1 MTAYRDFDNSP
12 LLRFWRVVTRSFA
25 IGTFWDVHVRM
36 YWAAAVLMPLLLLR
50 WIAPASATAS
60 EAMTHTASSFVLLFV
75 VVWSHEMGHIAAAW
89 RYRIRTDLI
98 TLSPLGGIAHL
109 NAPVT
114 SPRAELVVSL
124 AGPATHLLWLAV
136 CWPLWRLLPVGLLRP
151 DGWWSSPI
159 EFALW
164 WLVTINATMLVF
176 NLLPFY
182 PLDGGRVLRALLA
195 RRLHPNRATMW
206 AAAVGIGGGVLL
218 TLYGLTQSDL
228 GGAIPVVIGLSCI
241 QASLNER
248 RAAQHVLV
256 YQKTLRDPWEADPD
270 AWKYGGDP
278 QERGARRPGWFARWR
293 RARAERKAAD
303 AAAAAELLD
312 RQVDEILDR
321 VHQVGM
327 SGLSERE
334 KAVLKR
340 ASERRRGAG

>member
-1 MTAYRDFDNSP
+1 MTAYRDYDHSP
-12 LLRFWRVVTRSFA
+12 LLRFWRWVTRSFA
-25 IGTFWDVHVRM
+25 VGTFFDVHVRM
-36 YWAAAVLMPLLLLR
+36 YWAAAILMPLLLLR
-50 WIAPASATAS
+50 WIAPISATVL
-60 EAMTHTASSFVLLFV
+60 EAATHMTSSFVLLFV
-75 VVWSHEMGHIAAAW
+75 VIWTHEMGHIVAAW

-124 AGPATHLLWLAV
+124 AGPATHLGWLAV
-136 CWPLWRLLPVGLLRP
+136 CWPLWKLLPMDLLRP
-151 DGWWSSPI
+151 EGWWSSPL
-159 EFALW
+159 EFVLW
-164 WLVTINATMLVF
+164 WLVTINGTMFVF

-195 RRLHPNRATMW
+195 KRVHPNRATMW
-206 AAAVGIGGGVLL
+206 ASAVGIGGGIVLVF
-218 TLYGLTQSDL
+218 YGLTQADL
-228 GGAIPVVIGLSCI
+228 GGSIPVVIGLSCI
-241 QASLNER
+241 QASLTER

-256 YQKTLRDPWEADPD
+256 YQKSLRDPWEADPD

-278 QERGARRPGWFARWR
+278 QEKRARRPGAFARWR
-293 RARAERKAAD
+293 RARAERRAAN
-303 AAAAAELLD
+303 AAAAAEVLD

-334 KAVLKR
+334 KLVLKR
-340 ASERRRGAG
+340 ASQRRRGAG